1 MPFHV
6 NNVLADELDIH
17 AAGTV
22 YSDVQRTA
30 APKIGDITQL
40 ILEIWSPVDAVGEGT
55 ATITLQTS
63 SDNFSTD
70 TTDVLSLP
78 AKDAAALA
86 KGKVFEGAIPSGLKE
101 DFRLKVVTATG
112 FTTAKLTAAL
122 RNRG

>member
-6 NNVLADELDIH
+6 NNVLADELDIKD
-17 AAGTV
+17 AGTV
-22 YSDVQRTA
+22 YSNVQRTA
-30 APKIGDITQL
+30 SPKIGDITQL

-63 SDNFSTD
+63 SDNFATD
-70 TTDVLSLP
+70 TVDVLALP

-86 KGKVFEGAIPSGLKE
+86 KGKVFEGAIPAGLKE
-101 DFRLKVVTATG
+101 DIRLKIVTATG